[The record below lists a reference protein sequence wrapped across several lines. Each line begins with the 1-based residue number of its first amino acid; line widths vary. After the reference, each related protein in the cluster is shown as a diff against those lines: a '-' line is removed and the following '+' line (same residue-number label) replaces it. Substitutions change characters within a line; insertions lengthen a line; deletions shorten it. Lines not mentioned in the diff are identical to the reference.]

1 MKTCKLT
8 FVLLSFA
15 LMFSSCSTD
24 SMDDELNAIN
34 SEVIIPESKPIEI
47 EIMDLINLHR
57 ESLGLGTLQP
67 LEIIKSQ
74 TFNHNDYMIERDQVS
89 HDYFFQRKNFL
100 TANAG
105 AITVSENVAYGYPT
119 PEAVVSAWIN
129 SDAHRATI
137 EGNFTHFE
145 VSADYDEN
153 GHLYYTNIFI
163 KR

>member
-8 FVLLSFA
+8 FVLLLFA

-47 EIMDLINLHR
+47 EIMELINQHR
-57 ESLGLGTLQP
+57 ESIGLNSLQS

-74 TFNHNDYMIERDQVS
+74 TFNHNDYMIEMNQVS
-89 HDYFFQRKNFL
+89 HDYFFQRRNFL

-105 AITVSENVAYGYPT
+105 AISVAENVAYGYPT
-119 PEAVVSAWIN
+119 AEAVVNAWLN
-129 SDAHRATI
+129 SDSHRATI
-137 EGNFTHFE
+137 EGNYTHFE
-145 VSADYDEN
+145 ISADYNDA
-153 GHLYYTNIFI
+153 GHPYYTNIFI
-163 KR
+163 RK